1 MYEKKGPNYGHELRV
16 ICKKHGYINFVDG
29 VIKLYTEGKS
39 LSEIGKFFG
48 RSKGWAGHIMRAFD
62 IPLRPQGGANFK
74 GKKEKDNGRKI

>member
-16 ICKKHGYINFVDG
+16 ICKKHDYINFVDG

-39 LSEIGKFFG
+39 LSEIGKFFD

-74 GKKEKDNGRKI
+74 GRKNNEEKKRN